1 MKITHTVINNFRPF
15 YSENRIDL
23 TTTQDK
29 NIILIG
35 GLNGHGKS
43 SLLLSM
49 LWCLYGKRIY
59 EVDYKYRKEIGR
71 NYNHFVVNSLNW
83 QAHKEGQR
91 AIKVE
96 LEFQDVELTELF
108 TSVEQQTTNVNI
120 IRIHNIDTGEEELNI
135 LIGGVKNELIKEE
148 AHKNQF
154 IDEFLIPL
162 EAAKFIFFDAEQI
175 SDLADMGI
183 KEQGGILNDALGKIL
198 GLDVYEKLLKDIQF
212 TKNELKRMSASDVLL
227 VQIESL
233 QNKKKI
239 KNEQLKEDLDNHDEL
254 EEKLNEIEKKITEF
268 RENLLKHG
276 APHEGLNVEIYSKK
290 LKELEEQKVGIL
302 DQLNELLEFIPF
314 TILANNLQ
322 ELVEQIGLEEERK
335 FAKKDE
341 DILSDR
347 IIDLAGKVFYEPEFP
362 KEDISYSQKKFYS
375 EKVEKLLGD
384 FFLKS
389 SESDIGEISIY
400 HDLSKS
406 DTDFIHDIFNQV
418 KYTSKER
425 YEQLYNDDIRINNE
439 INEIKKVIHDAETKL
454 EDEIIA
460 EWREKLKYAEKE
472 RDSLHR
478 KIGEIENRIKIDE
491 SELERLDVQLDNIY
505 DKVEVSKANK
515 SKIEKI
521 NKYINALTEFI
532 DKQKRSKCQNL
543 SKRAT
548 EEINKIMHTQKINKI
563 ELGLLPEN
571 KGLIVKIFDNM
582 NTEIPQNLLSNGE
595 KQLFIS
601 TIFKSIV
608 SLSIKEFP
616 MIIDTPLA
624 RMDEE
629 HRENILFKYY
639 PNLSSQVII
648 FPTNSEISRSKRGKL
663 SAFIAN
669 EYTLINRDGK
679 SVIRKGYF

>member
-1 MKITHTVINNFRPF
+1 MKIAQAVINNFRPF
-15 YSENRIDL
+15 YGESKVDL
-23 TTTQDK
+23 STRLDK

-35 GLNGHGKS
+35 ALNGHGKS

-59 EVDYKYRKEIGR
+59 DVDYKYKKEIGR

-83 QAHKEGQR
+83 HAHQEGQKEI
-91 AIKVE
+91 AVE

-108 TSVEQQTTNVNI
+108 TSVEQKTTTVNV
-120 IRIHNIDTGEEELNI
+120 RRMHNIETGEEELNI
-135 LIGGVKNELIKEE
+135 LIGGAINELIKEE

-239 KNEQLKEDLDNHDEL
+239 KNEQLQEDVNNHEEL
-254 EEKLNEIEKKITEF
+254 EEKLNEVEKKITEF
-268 RENLLKHG
+268 RENLLRHG
-276 APHEGLNVEIYSKK
+276 APHEGLNVEVYSKK
-290 LKELEEQKVGIL
+290 LKELEEQKVNIL
-302 DQLNELLEFIPF
+302 DQLNELLEFMPF

-322 ELVEQIGLEEERK
+322 ELVEQLELEEERK
-335 FAKKDE
+335 FSKKDE
-341 DILSDR
+341 DILCDR

-375 EKVEKLLGD
+375 EKVEKLLVE

-389 SESDIGEISIY
+389 SETEIGEISIY
-400 HDLSKS
+400 HELSKS
-406 DTDFIHDIFNQV
+406 DTEYINDIFNQV
-418 KYTSKER
+418 KYISKER

-439 INEIKKVIHDAETKL
+439 INEIKKIIHDAETKL

-478 KIGEIENRIKIDE
+478 KIGEIENRIKINE
-491 SELERLDVQLDNIY
+491 SELERLDVKLDNIY
-505 DKVEVSKANK
+505 DKVDVSKTNK

-521 NKYINALTEFI
+521 TKYINALTEFI
-532 DKQKRSKCQNL
+532 DKQKRNKCKSL
-543 SKRAT
+543 SQRAT
-548 EEINKIMHTQKINKI
+548 EEINIIMHTQKIKKI
-563 ELGLLPEN
+563 DIGLLPEN
-571 KGLIVKIFDNM
+571 KGLLVKIFDNM
-582 NTEIPQNLLSNGE
+582 NVEIPQNLLSNGE

-601 TIFKSIV
+601 SIFKSIV

-639 PNLSSQVII
+639 PTLSSQVII
-648 FPTNSEISRSKRGKL
+648 FPTNSEISRSKKEKL
-663 SAFIAN
+663 SAFIAC
-669 EYTLINRDGK
+669 EYTLINRNGK
-679 SVIRKGYF
+679 SIIREGYF